1 MKIVLDANVIIA
13 ALLGSRA
20 TLVILTSQNHS
31 FFVPQKILEEIKKH
45 QSFIC
50 TYGQQS
56 PEEFTA
62 NLDALLFFI
71 DVVDFVVYEP
81 FLQQAQA
88 TLSRDVEDADYLA
101 CALAVH
107 ADFLWTNDK
116 DFSTQDLVPIK
127 TTEQFIDEGKL

>member
-20 TLVILTSQNHS
+20 TIVILTSQNHT

-50 TYGQQS
+50 TYGEQS
-56 PEEFTA
+56 PEEFTT
-62 NLDALLFFI
+62 NLNALIFFI
-71 DVVDFVVYEP
+71 TIVDFAVYEP
-81 FLQQAQA
+81 FLQRAQA
-88 TLSRDVEDADYLA
+88 TLSRDVQDADYLA
-101 CALAVH
+101 CALALH

-116 DFSTQDLVPIK
+116 DFSTQNLVPTK